1 MTGESLAPESDVT
14 VISRTTEDTY
24 TFSDG
29 TTFTKTGGE
38 FGTLDISW
46 TDGQFTSWKDNQPVA
61 LSTTREKQDCVKAD
75 TAGKWDDISCGN
87 SKNFICQIPGGATPA
102 GEALS

>member
-1 MTGESLAPESDVT
+1 M
-14 VISRTTEDTY
+14 ISRTTEDTF

-29 TTFTKTGGE
+29 TTFTKTSGD
-38 FGTLDISW
+38 FGTTDITW

-61 LSTTREKQDCVKAD
+61 SSTTREKQDCVKAD
-75 TAGKWDDISCGN
+75 TSGKWDDVSCG
-87 SKNFICQIPGGATPA
+87 STKNYMCQIPGGTTPA